1 VSHGRR
7 PAQAQRSAPRSG
19 TERNAASPRYS
30 SAAALESRREPQ
42 SLDNPCVVARN
53 ESGCRSERARLSAT
67 AHGRPVLFG
76 SARAIRGLPVGG
88 VRREGN
94 VGRVPDDLST
104 AKRATSGGDLACF
117 CVACA
122 RNKLVQSPW
131 RARSPLSFRGDFALS
146 RLRPG
151 NLSRTRSRRPRIS
164 AICDKNLVRREL
176 NARQRGVRAASEPA
190 PQRFAQF
197 EDELESARGRRHGS
211 DPGGLTGG
219 RADRACQGEEN
230 PIDARR

>member
-1 VSHGRR
+1 VALRATATSAASGGAAGRQCRVTRSARQDDPGRR
-7 PAQAQRSAPRSG
+7 APRG
-19 TERNAASPRYS
+19 E
-30 SAAALESRREPQ
+30 
-42 SLDNPCVVARN
+42 
-53 ESGCRSERARLSAT
+53 CRQR
-67 AHGRPVLFG
+67 
-76 SARAIRGLPVGG
+76 
-88 VRREGN
+88 
-94 VGRVPDDLST
+94 DDLST
-104 AKRATSGGDLACF
+104 PKRATSGGDLACL

-190 PQRFAQF
+190 PQRFARF
-197 EDELESARGRRHGS
+197 EDELESVAGGAPASTSFAVPRCPRLLLATAR
-211 DPGGLTGG
+211 
-219 RADRACQGEEN
+219 
-230 PIDARR
+230 